1 MHGRLPTLSELVE
14 KGKNQHI
21 PFLLVSCL
29 SLFLTINA
37 RQLLPERFLRDNN
50 YINLRINT
58 RISYWNDSFELT
70 VSIYKFF
77 NLASSEN
84 SFLVSLFSWVIG
96 FCPYFLLYRMHKKF
110 NLTGSI
116 LLYTGILLLPFY
128 YFGYTKELI
137 SSIVCLVLVIAAPR
151 LNTNLANIF
160 LPLLFLIVGII
171 FRSYWILISAVFIAL
186 TLTGKYHRRLPN
198 VLRIIGIPVCSIA
211 LVLICQIAGISE
223 VNRARL
229 NPQQTFSDVA
239 TNSLLPGVD
248 LANGFTI
255 IAQNI
260 FQVFFGVVFPI
271 SVYKIISFYSF
282 FAIFLCAYLSSI
294 VLLSNWEINRGAT
307 LYKYHYFPV
316 SFMIVQ
322 LIFEPDLGS
331 YVRHIVPFIPIL
343 LMQIINKKSLHW
355 ISGMQNRKL
364 HK

>member
-1 MHGRLPTLSELVE
+1 MRGRLPTLSELVE
-14 KGKNQHI
+14 KKKNQHLLFI
-21 PFLLVSCL
+21 LVSCL
-29 SLFLTINA
+29 SLVLTINA

-58 RISYWNDSFELT
+58 RISQWNDSFELL

-84 SFLVSLFSWVIG
+84 LLIISLFGWIIG
-96 FCPYFLLYRMHKKF
+96 FCPYFLLYRIHKKF

-116 LLYTGILLLPFY
+116 LFYTGILLLPFY

-137 SSIVCLVLVIAAPR
+137 SSIVCLTLVIAAPR

-160 LPLLFLIVGII
+160 LPLLFSTMGII
-171 FRSYWILISAVFIAL
+171 FRPYWMLLSAVFIAL
-186 TLTGKYHRRLPN
+186 TLTGKFHRKLPN

-211 LVLICQIAGISE
+211 LILICQIAGISE
-223 VNRARL
+223 INDARL
-229 NPQQTFSDVA
+229 IPQQTFSDVA
-239 TNSLLPGVD
+239 TTSLLPGVD
-248 LANGFTI
+248 FGGGFII

-260 FQVFFGVVFPI
+260 FQIFFGVVFPI
-271 SVYKIISFYSF
+271 SIYNSISFYSLV
-282 FAIFLCAYLSSI
+282 AICICTFLSSI
-294 VLLSNWEINRGAT
+294 VLFSNWKINTGAT

-343 LMQIINKKSLHW
+343 LMQIINRKSLHR

>member
-1 MHGRLPTLSELVE
+1 MHGKLPTLRELVE
-14 KGKNQHI
+14 KRKNQHL

-29 SLFLTINA
+29 SLILTINA

-58 RISYWNDSFELT
+58 RISQWNDSFELL

-84 SFLVSLFSWVIG
+84 FLLVSVFGWVIG

-116 LLYTGILLLPFY
+116 LFYTGILLLPFY

-137 SSIVCLVLVIAAPR
+137 SSIVCLALVIAAPR
-151 LNTNLANIF
+151 LNTKLANIF
-160 LPLLFLIVGII
+160 LPLLFFTMGII
-171 FRSYWILISAVFIAL
+171 FRSYWMLLAAVFMAL
-186 TLTGKYHRRLPN
+186 TLTGKYHQKLPN
-198 VLRIIGIPVCSIA
+198 VLRIIAIPVCSIA
-211 LVLICQIAGISE
+211 LILICQIAGISE

-229 NPQQTFSDVA
+229 IPQQTFSDVA
-239 TNSLLPGVD
+239 TSSLLPGVD
-248 LANGFTI
+248 LGGGFII

-260 FQVFFGVVFPI
+260 SQVFFGVVFPI
-271 SVYKIISFYSF
+271 SIYKSISIYSL
-282 FAIFLCAYLSSI
+282 FAIYLCTFLSSI
-294 VLLSNWEINRGAT
+294 LLLSNWKITKGAT
-307 LYKYHYFPV
+307 LYKYQYFPV

-343 LMQIINKKSLHW
+343 LMQIIDRKSLHG
-355 ISGMQNRKL
+355 ISGMQDRKL